1 MVRGGQAEKNVVV
14 ALLFDSDLTAFGSFT
29 SNSLFALLLYIQLFV
44 CLMFSLL
51 TFANEEIVLSG
62 FAEKKH
68 FLPCLLHGQKKAQA
82 SSNVSNKLQS
92 KNPLGD
98 RVWANI
104 FYSVL
109 L

>member
-1 MVRGGQAEKNVVV
+1 MARGGQAEKKMVV

-62 FAEKKH
+62 FAEKKTL
-68 FLPCLLHGQKKAQA
+68 FALPTARPKESTNQ
-82 SSNVSNKLQS
+82 
-92 KNPLGD
+92 
-98 RVWANI
+98 
-104 FYSVL
+104 F
-109 L
+109 